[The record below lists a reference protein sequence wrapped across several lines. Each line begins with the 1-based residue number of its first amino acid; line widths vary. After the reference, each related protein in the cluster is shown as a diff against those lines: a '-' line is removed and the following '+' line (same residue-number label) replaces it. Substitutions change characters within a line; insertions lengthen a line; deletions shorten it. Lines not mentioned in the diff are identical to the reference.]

1 MISASAGEAAENGSG
16 AYALMARDALPENGR
31 PMLSIDDPQFHVDFA
46 VGPMSNERG
55 RASHHRLM
63 MSRTQPARS

>member
-1 MISASAGEAAENGSG
+1 
-16 AYALMARDALPENGR
+16 MARDALPENGR

-46 VGPMSNERG
+46 VGPMSNDRG

-63 MSRTQPARS
+63 MSRTQPAPS